1 MELGDL
7 FSKLGQTWPARL
19 AKDAVTA
26 ASFPG
31 RVYASETPVS
41 TEEMVGPAADI
52 AMTLGGG
59 APVTAEAGAAGVFGG
74 RLAKT
79 GNEANRLRA
88 VGLDLAGVPS
98 DVVWKRTGYNKG
110 ADGSMKFE
118 IPDQNARL
126 KPGVVEEALHDGQN
140 TTLGAIFEHPEL
152 YKAYPEFETMP
163 VRPDLGDMQ
172 AYGAYDLTNPGIRIG
187 DITARVGPDEVRS
200 TLLHE
205 IQHAIQ
211 HKEGFAQ
218 GSSPEIERMAML
230 NDLKKQ
236 YETTSDPGKQAG
248 IRARGADLIGP
259 PNKEALDR
267 YYRSAGETES
277 RNVQY
282 RRDFTDEQRRATPPE
297 ASEALVKNAY
307 PRDQQTVR
315 TTRGLFQLFDR

>member
-1 MELGDL
+1 MELGEL

-19 AKDAVTA
+19 AKGAVA
-26 ASFPG
+26 SASFPG

-41 TEEMVGPAADI
+41 TEEMIGPAADI

-59 APVTAEAGAAGVFGG
+59 APATAEAGAAGVFGG

-88 VGLDLAGVPS
+88 VGLDMAGVPS
-98 DVVWKRTGYNKG
+98 EVIWKRTGYNKG

-118 IPDQNARL
+118 IPDQMAKL
-126 KPGVVEEALHDGQN
+126 DQSALEDTILFDQP
-140 TTLGAIFEHPEL
+140 TTLGKIFDHPEL

-163 VRPDLGDMQ
+163 VRPDLGDIP
-172 AYGAYDLTNPGIRIG
+172 AYGAYDLTNPGIR
-187 DITARVGPDEVRS
+187 VGPLTMENAGEARS

-230 NDLKKQ
+230 KDLKKQ
-236 YETTSDPGKQAG
+236 YETTGDAGKREE
-248 IRARGADLIGP
+248 IRGRGAGLIGP
-259 PNKEALDR
+259 PNKEAMDR

-277 RNVQY
+277 RNVQQ
-282 RRDFTDEQRRATPPE
+282 RRDYSDEMRKATAPE
-297 ASEALVKNAY
+297 ASEALVRNAY
-307 PRDQQTVR
+307 PRDQQIVR
-315 TTRGLFQLFDR
+315 TSRGLFSMFGP